1 MALNLAYIIKFL
13 TKKKGEGFYLAGA
26 IMLLVGT
33 LIFALFIGLTSAVS
47 FGTIHMTAIGWFMVI
62 VSIANIV
69 LSVVRKRI

>member
-1 MALNLAYIIKFL
+1 
-13 TKKKGEGFYLAGA
+13 
-26 IMLLVGT
+26 MLLVGT

-69 LSVVRKRI
+69 LSVVRKKI